1 MRLEPRHHRVGVL
14 AATLSLALALVPGC
28 ARERP
33 QGSGA
38 SDGAGSPA
46 SGGTAVVALAAD
58 PDVLNPLLSDS
69 AIAGLV
75 NAEIYDGLADMAEDL
90 TYQPRLA
97 RGWEVAPDGLSITY
111 HLKPWSWS
119 DGAPLAA
126 RDVVMSL
133 GLFKDERTGSTRRSL
148 YENVVGAEA
157 LDDSTVRYTLARAVP
172 DPVQATWH
180 QVLPWH
186 ILQGLD
192 PSTAGTWSIN
202 RSPLSSGAFKLESW
216 VHNRDLTLV
225 RNDAYQGTPARLDRV
240 VFRVLPDESARLL
253 ALETGEVDVADGISS
268 GAAKRLEARGD
279 LRLVDCGGRRLYY
292 LVWNCREPALADAA
306 TRRALSLAID
316 RGRLVSAL
324 VDGFGKPAAS
334 PIAPALWN
342 HDRDLPADPC
352 DVAAARRLL
361 ADAGWRDADGDGV
374 LERSGRELRF
384 EILTKGGD
392 PVREQGG
399 VILRENLAAVGAAV
413 EVRAMEQVAGLAR
426 VRAGDFDAYFGLFI
440 ANLYGNPSPSVRST
454 ATGEFNFGH
463 YANATVDSLLDVA
476 LGERDRA
483 RALPAW
489 KTLQATLA
497 ADPPAAYLFYPDN
510 LVAVNRRLRDV
521 RPHMLSPVNNLDEW
535 WIAPADRRGAG
546 GSR

>member
-1 MRLEPRHHRVGVL
+1 MQLQARHRRIDAL
-14 AATLSLALALVPGC
+14 AAVLALAVALASGC
-28 ARERP
+28 GKDRP
-33 QGSGA
+33 RNPEVAG
-38 SDGAGSPA
+38 GAGEPVG
-46 SGGTAVVALAAD
+46 GGTAVVALAAD
-58 PDVLNPLLSDS
+58 PDVLNPLLSN
-69 AIAGLV
+69 ATIAGV
-75 NAEIYDGLADMAEDL
+75 INAELYDGLADMAEDL
-90 TYQPRLA
+90 TYRPRLA
-97 RGWEVAPDGLSITY
+97 RGWDVAPDGLSITY

-119 DGAPLAA
+119 DGAALTA

-148 YENVVGAEA
+148 YDNVVGAEA
-157 LDDSTVRYTLARAVP
+157 VDDSTVRYTLARVVP

-192 PSTAGTWSIN
+192 PSTAGTWPIN
-202 RSPLSSGAFKLESW
+202 QSPLSSGAFRLESW
-216 VHNRDLTLV
+216 AHNRDLTFV
-225 RNDAYQGTPARLDRV
+225 RNPAYPGTPARLDRV
-240 VFRVLPDESARLL
+240 VFRVLPDESVRLL

-268 GAAKRLEARGD
+268 SAAKRLEARGD
-279 LRLVDCGGRRLYY
+279 LRLVDCGGRLLYY
-292 LVWNCREPALADAA
+292 LMWNCVDPVFADAA
-306 TRRALSLAID
+306 TRRALSLAVD
-316 RGRLVSAL
+316 RERLVSSL
-324 VDGFGKPAAS
+324 VDGFGTPAAS

-342 HDRDLPADPC
+342 HDRDLRPDAC
-352 DVAAARRLL
+352 DVEAARRLL
-361 ADAGWRDADGDGV
+361 AGAGWRDEDGDGV
-374 LERSGRELRF
+374 LERAGRELRF

-426 VRAGDFDAYFGLFI
+426 VRAGDFDAYLGLFTL
-440 ANLYGNPSPSVRST
+440 NLYGNPAPSVRST

-463 YANATVDSLLDVA
+463 YANTTVDSLLDVA

-483 RALPAW
+483 RALPTW
-489 KTLQATLA
+489 KALQSTLA

-535 WIAPADRRGAG
+535 WIAPADRRAG
-546 GSR
+546 QGGR

>member
-1 MRLEPRHHRVGVL
+1 MHLGPRHRRVGALAAGLALAGVL
-14 AATLSLALALVPGC
+14 AAGCGKDRPGG
-28 ARERP
+28 
-33 QGSGA
+33 QGA
-38 SDGAGSPA
+38 VAGGGEPVQ
-46 SGGTAVVALAAD
+46 GGTAIVALAAD

-75 NAEIYDGLADMAEDL
+75 NAELYDGLTDMAEDL

-97 RGWEVAPDGLSITY
+97 RNWDVSPDGLSITY
-111 HLKPWSWS
+111 HLKPWAWS
-119 DGAPLAA
+119 DGAPLTA
-126 RDVVMSL
+126 RDVAMSL
-133 GLFKDERTGSTRRSL
+133 DLFKDERTGSTRRSL
-148 YENVVGAEA
+148 YGDVVGAEA
-157 LDDSTVRYTLARAVP
+157 VDDSTVRYTFARVVR

-186 ILQGLD
+186 VLQGLD
-192 PSTAGTWSIN
+192 PSSAGTWPIN

-216 VHNRDLTLV
+216 AHNRDLTLV
-225 RNDAYQGTPARLDRV
+225 RNAAYPGPPARLDRV
-240 VFRVLPDESARLL
+240 VFRVLPDEAVRLL
-253 ALETGEVDVADGISS
+253 ALETGEVDIADGISS
-268 GAAKRLEARGD
+268 SAAKRLEARGD

-292 LVWNCREPALADAA
+292 LVWNCLDPNFTDAA

-316 RGRLVSAL
+316 RERLVSAL
-324 VDGFGKPAAS
+324 ADGFGKPAAS

-342 HDRDLPADPC
+342 HDRELRPDAC
-352 DVAAARRLL
+352 DVAGARRLL
-361 ADAGWRDADGDGV
+361 ASAGWRDEDGDGV
-374 LERSGRELRF
+374 LERAGRELRF

-399 VILRENLAAVGAAV
+399 VVLRENLAAVGAAV

-426 VRAGDFDAYFGLFI
+426 VRAGDFDAYLGLFI
-440 ANLYGNPSPSVRST
+440 ANLYGNPAPSVRST

-476 LGERDRA
+476 LGERDRS
-483 RALPAW
+483 RALPVW

-535 WIAPADRRGAG
+535 WIAPGDRRAG
-546 GSR
+546 EGGR

>member
-1 MRLEPRHHRVGVL
+1 MRHDSRQCRTGFL
-14 AATLSLALALVPGC
+14 ATTLSLALALTTGC
-28 ARERP
+28 TRDRP
-33 QGSGA
+33 QGSA
-38 SDGAGSPA
+38 ATGSADSPV

-58 PDVLNPLLSDS
+58 PDVLNPLLSTS
-69 AIAGLV
+69 TIAGLV

-90 TYQPRLA
+90 TYRPRLA
-97 RGWEVAPDGLSITY
+97 RGWDVAPDGLSITY
-111 HLKPWSWS
+111 HLMPWTWS
-119 DGAPLAA
+119 DGAALTA

-133 GLFKDERTGSTRRSL
+133 RLFKDERTGSSRRSL
-148 YENVVGAEA
+148 YDNVVGAEA
-157 LDDSTVRYTLARAVP
+157 LDDSTVRYTLARVVP

-186 ILQGLD
+186 LLQGLD
-192 PSTAGTWSIN
+192 PSTAGTWPIN
-202 RSPLSSGAFKLESW
+202 QAPLSSGAFKLESW
-216 VHNRDLTLV
+216 AHNRDLTIV
-225 RNDAYQGTPARLDRV
+225 RNEAYVGTPARLDRV
-240 VFRVLPDESARLL
+240 VFRVLPDESVRLL

-268 GAAKRLEARGD
+268 SAAKRLEARGD
-279 LRLVDCGGRRLYY
+279 LRLVDCGGRLLYY
-292 LVWNCREPALADAA
+292 LMWNCREPAFADAA

-316 RGRLVSAL
+316 RSRLVSSL

-342 HDRDLPADPC
+342 HDNDLSPDACDP
-352 DVAAARRLL
+352 AAARNLL
-361 ADAGWRDADGDGV
+361 AGAGWRDADGDGV
-374 LERSGRELRF
+374 LERGGRELRF

-426 VRAGDFDAYFGLFI
+426 VRAGDFEAYFGLFSL
-440 ANLYGNPSPSVRST
+440 NLMGNPSPSVRST

-476 LGERDRA
+476 LGERNRA
-483 RALPAW
+483 RALLAW

>member
-1 MRLEPRHHRVGVL
+1 MAFRSPYRWRLL
-14 AATLSLALALVPGC
+14 TASALACAALGGC
-28 ARERP
+28 GGRDRKPAA
-33 QGSGA
+33 GA
-38 SDGAGSPA
+38 DRDGPPV

-75 NAEIYDGLADMAEDL
+75 NAELYDGLADMGEDL

-97 RGWEVAPDGLSITY
+97 RGWDVGPDGLSITY

-119 DGAPLAA
+119 DGAALTA
-126 RDVVMSL
+126 RDVVMSF
-133 GLFKDERTGSTRRSL
+133 GLFKDERTGSPRRSL
-148 YENVVGAEA
+148 YDNVVGAEA
-157 LDDSTVRYTLARAVP
+157 VDDSTVRYTLARVVP

-180 QVLPWH
+180 QVLPGH

-192 PSTAGTWSIN
+192 PSTAGTWPIN
-202 RSPLSSGAFKLESW
+202 RSPLSSGAFELESW
-216 VHNRDLTLV
+216 EHNRDLTLV
-225 RNDAYQGTPARLDRV
+225 RNPAYPGTPAWLDRV
-240 VFRVLPDESARLL
+240 VFRILPDESVRLL

-268 GAAKRLEARGD
+268 SAAKRLEARGD

-292 LVWNCREPALADAA
+292 LQWNCLDPVFADAA

-316 RGRLVSAL
+316 RERLVSAL
-324 VDGFGKPAAS
+324 ADGYGKPAAS

-342 HDRDLPADPC
+342 HDRELLPDAC
-352 DVAAARRLL
+352 DAAAARRLL
-361 ADAGWRDADGDGV
+361 AGAGWRDDDGDGV
-374 LERSGRELRF
+374 LERAGRKLRF

-413 EVRAMEQVAGLAR
+413 EMRAMEQVAGLAR
-426 VRAGDFDAYFGLFI
+426 VRAGDFDAYFGLFTL
-440 ANLYGNPSPSVRST
+440 NLYGNPAPSVRST

-463 YANATVDSLLDVA
+463 YANAAVDSLLDVA

-483 RALPAW
+483 RALPTW
-489 KTLQATLA
+489 KALQAVLA

-535 WIAPADRRGAG
+535 WIAPADRRVGPAV
-546 GSR
+546 R